1 MNDYY
6 ESNVIDLSSSNEFYS
21 DLLKICQN
29 DSQIVVICKGKEMA
43 TITIMRV

>member
-1 MNDYY
+1 MKWKY
-6 ESNVIDLSSSNEFYS
+6 EDVTFMSSSCEIYS

-29 DSQIVVICKGKEMA
+29 DSQIVVFCKEKEMA